1 MNLQLLV
8 DDASAETI
16 NPITVEQLPVIV
28 GSGVDADIRVDEP
41 WVGAYHCFVDQID
54 GELFVWDLESA
65 TGTYVNGERISE
77 SPLAPG
83 DTLTLGLTDFR
94 IVHRPAGRRGT
105 VRRTPGWHERRTSDR
120 RTRPS
125 AWPIPGRK
133 LFKTFAPAPLDQPA

>member
-16 NPITVEQLPVIV
+16 KTITVEQLPVIV

-41 WVGAYHCFVDQID
+41 WVGAYHCFLDQID
-54 GELFVWDLESA
+54 GELSVWDLESA

-94 IVHRPAGRRGT
+94 IVHRPAGRRAA
-105 VRRTPGWHERRTSDR
+105 RRTPGWHERRTSDR

-133 LFKTFAPAPLDQPA
+133 LFKTFAPVPLHQPA